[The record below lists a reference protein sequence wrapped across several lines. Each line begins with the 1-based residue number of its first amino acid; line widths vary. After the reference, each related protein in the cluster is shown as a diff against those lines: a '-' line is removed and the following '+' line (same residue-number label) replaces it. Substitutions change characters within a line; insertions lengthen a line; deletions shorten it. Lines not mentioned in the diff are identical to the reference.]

1 MKMFVLV
8 ATAAALCLAMPAN
21 AKTPDDR
28 FCGMILPEEATEPQL
43 VLFKLKKSEELDP
56 ELVKVIKENGG
67 DIECGAEMRATHQE
81 LKKLKEAQ
89 QIQNWNLRN
98 RMLNDPFRH
107 ERLRR
112 LLRPR

>member
-1 MKMFVLV
+1 MKMFVL
-8 ATAAALCLAMPAN
+8 AAAAAVLCLAMPAN

-67 DIECGAEMRATHQE
+67 EMECGAEMRAIH
-81 LKKLKEAQ
+81 KEVKNAQ
-89 QIQNWNLRN
+89 QAMSLQDWRN
-98 RMLNDPFRH
+98 RVFLNNP
-107 ERLRR
+107 LRKHR
-112 LLRPR
+112 FLRPR